1 MTKFI
6 SGRRG
11 FMKGAAMGGVA
22 SFMSLGA
29 TPAISAPAAIRHPYR
44 ADPAAGLA
52 NVPAI
57 AAQGGEAFWTEVR
70 SHFGLAEDYVHMNT
84 GTTGSLPLF
93 AQQNLAVMNAYKA
106 ADPLN
111 WSKQLA
117 EDFPEAYRAGDKAD
131 AIAVRQ
137 AEIAA
142 MYGANADEIVLTY
155 NTTDGC
161 AIVFTG
167 IPWRAG
173 DRIIVTSME
182 HAGMMGSVNWA
193 AAFHGVEVVTVPL
206 ASMTTSA
213 LTADE
218 VVGLFAQ
225 ELDKPLPSGAKQYVA
240 FSEIPY
246 KNGLRL
252 PVQQICAAARSRGGF
267 SIVDSAHGWG
277 QIVVDCHGYGADF
290 IAGAGHK
297 WLSGGPGTGIL
308 YVRNSGDNLPE
319 FGFPHRYQLK
329 FAGNR
334 DWAPA
339 SVMQGR
345 GEYNRP
351 ALIAMGDVARF
362 YAGIGTE
369 AIYARCVELGD
380 YLKDRIA
387 ERWGES
393 ALWVQKN
400 ADPIFATGL
409 TCFNPFTTREDSAE
423 YDTMKGAFE
432 QVLDGLMTA
441 SAKKIYIRT
450 SDWRDASSPAGD
462 GNDRIGLRISTHAV
476 YNNKEDVDLLFD
488 SLVKQIDATG
498 LKQV

>member
-1 MTKFI
+1 MFT

-11 FMKGAAMGGVA
+11 FMKGAALGGVA
-22 SFMSLGA
+22 SLVSLGGGA
-29 TPAISAPAAIRHPYR
+29 AVASPAIRHPYR

-52 NVPAI
+52 EVPAI
-57 AAQGGEAFWTEVR
+57 SASSGTEGYWTEVR
-70 SHFGLAEDYVHMNT
+70 SHFGLADDYIHMNT

-111 WSKQLA
+111 WAKQLA
-117 EDFPEAYRAGDKAD
+117 TDFPDVFRPNEKGD
-131 AIAVRQ
+131 AVATRQ

-142 MYGANADEIVLTY
+142 MYGANADEIMLTY

-161 AIVFTG
+161 GIVFTG
-167 IPWRAG
+167 IPWKQG

-182 HAGMMGSVNWA
+182 HAGMMGSVTWA
-193 AAFHGVEVVTVPL
+193 QTFHGVDVVTIPL

-213 LTADE
+213 LTVAE
-218 VVGLFAQ
+218 MVETFAQ
-225 ELDKPLPSGAKQYVA
+225 ELDKPLPAGAKQYVA

-252 PVQQICAAARSRGGF
+252 PVREICAAARQRGAF

-277 QIVVDCHGYGADF
+277 QLPVNCHEYQADF

-308 YVRNSGDNLPE
+308 YVRNSGDNLPA
-319 FGFPHRYQLK
+319 FGFPSRYQAK

-339 SVMQGR
+339 TVMQGR

-362 YAGIGTE
+362 YDGIGTE

-387 ERWGES
+387 ERWGEQS
-393 ALWVQKN
+393 LWVQKN
-400 ADPIFATGL
+400 ADPTFATGL
-409 TCFNPFTTREDSAE
+409 TCFNPFAMREDAAE
-423 YDTMKGAFE
+423 YDAMKTAFG
-432 QVLDGLMTA
+432 QILDKLMTA

-450 SDWRDASSPAGD
+450 SDWRDASSDPLSS
-462 GNDRIGLRISTHAV
+462 GNDRIGLRISTHGV
-476 YNNKEDVDLLFD
+476 YNSREDVDLLFD
-488 SLVKQIDATG
+488 SIVKHIDATG
-498 LKQV
+498 ISQV